1 MGTFPAARA
10 WSETTEPSNTED
22 EYELQKLLVDTLDQ
36 VERNYVHD
44 ISRREL
50 VEAAIRGILQ
60 ELDPYSGYIDREEI
74 SQFRTTVDSQ
84 FGGIG
89 IRISMDRRQ
98 LKVLSPLVGTPAYRA
113 GVLAGDRIVK
123 INEESTKGFTID
135 DAVKRLKGEPDTKVT
150 LTVIHP
156 GKSEEVEIPIVRE
169 VVQIE
174 TVLGDHRR
182 SDDSWD
188 FVLDQQNQIGYIR
201 LTAFSRNTARDLR
214 RGLASL
220 KKAGIRGLILDL
232 RFNPGGL
239 LTSAIE
245 VSDLFV
251 SNGRIVSTEGRNMQ
265 PREWDAK
272 ARGTFDDFKMVVLV
286 NRFSASASEI
296 VSACLQDHHRA
307 VVMGERTWGKG
318 SVQNVI
324 EMEGGQSALKL
335 TTAGYH
341 RPSGKNINR
350 APDATEEDEWG
361 VIPDEGYQLRLTDR
375 QMVALVEDRRQRD
388 VVQSHQA
395 EQTRQAEQSARPD
408 QDKPVA
414 ARTEKPPAD
423 DAQAS
428 PASLP
433 PKAAG
438 GQATDSTQKTDSTPN
453 AEAAPK
459 TGETPEAD
467 TVPKEDPP
475 ADPPADPPK
484 DATPEPPP
492 AAPAS
497 GGGAEVEPEASKA
510 SEPVDAQLR
519 MAIDYLI
526 AELARAK

>member
-1 MGTFPAARA
+1 
-10 WSETTEPSNTED
+10 
-22 EYELQKLLVDTLDQ
+22 
-36 VERNYVHD
+36 
-44 ISRREL
+44 
-50 VEAAIRGILQ
+50 
-60 ELDPYSGYIDREEI
+60 
-74 SQFRTTVDSQ
+74 
-84 FGGIG
+84 
-89 IRISMDRRQ
+89 
-98 LKVLSPLVGTPAYRA
+98 
-113 GVLAGDRIVK
+113 
-123 INEESTKGFTID
+123 
-135 DAVKRLKGEPDTKVT
+135 
-150 LTVIHP
+150 
-156 GKSEEVEIPIVRE
+156 
-169 VVQIE
+169 
-174 TVLGDHRR
+174 
-182 SDDSWD
+182 
-188 FVLDQQNQIGYIR
+188 
-201 LTAFSRNTARDLR
+201 
-214 RGLASL
+214 
-220 KKAGIRGLILDL
+220 
-232 RFNPGGL
+232 
-239 LTSAIE
+239 
-245 VSDLFV
+245 
-251 SNGRIVSTEGRNMQ
+251 
-265 PREWDAK
+265 
-272 ARGTFDDFKMVVLV
+272 
-286 NRFSASASEI
+286 
-296 VSACLQDHHRA
+296 
-307 VVMGERTWGKG
+307 
-318 SVQNVI
+318 
-324 EMEGGQSALKL
+324 
-335 TTAGYH
+335 
-341 RPSGKNINR
+341 
-350 APDATEEDEWG
+350 
-361 VIPDEGYQLRLTDR
+361 
-375 QMVALVEDRRQRD
+375 MVALVEDRRQRD